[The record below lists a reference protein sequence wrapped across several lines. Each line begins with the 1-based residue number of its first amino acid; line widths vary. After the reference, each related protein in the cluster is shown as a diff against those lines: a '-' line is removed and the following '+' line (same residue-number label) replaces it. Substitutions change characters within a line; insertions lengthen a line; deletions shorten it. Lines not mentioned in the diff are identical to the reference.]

1 MISEIMEIINKFIPD
16 RNTKNQIE
24 IELQKLEIE
33 EFKQKK
39 GIITR
44 AFHLVF
50 PFAVFCLVVMYS
62 VEFFYRVQ
70 HYLKFNEWVTISIIP
85 SGLELLALLFLGLLM
100 PKKILEPIVKLVL
113 KYLENKLDFDN
124 KKRR

>member
-16 RNTKNQIE
+16 KNTKNQIE

-50 PFAVFCLVVMYS
+50 PFAVFCLVIMYS

-100 PKKILEPIVKLVL
+100 PRKLLEPLLKIVVN
-113 KYLENKLDFDN
+113 YLENKLKFDN
-124 KKRR
+124 MKRK